1 MTPVGNLMTY
11 WDSMGFPEMGDPQ
24 NFFSHHNGS
33 FYAITMSFLGPQFGE
48 RPGLGRH
55 VGRLRVTGMKAFSQ
69 DVLNYSNT
77 AANFGEWRQLP

>member
-1 MTPVGNLMTY
+1 MT
-11 WDSMGFPEMGDPQ
+11 WDSMGFPEMGDPPKIFQ
-24 NFFSHHNGS
+24 PSQWVILCHHNE
-33 FYAITMSFLGPQFGE
+33 FKLGPQFGE